1 MAKPEHIRA
10 VRRVIGLV
18 EGLLIGLAEIGDDLS
33 AIQDETADAAR
44 LDTALIHLASAKDSA
59 GGALAM
65 LRQWVIEAEA
75 DDAGEAEE

>member
-33 AIQDETADAAR
+33 AVQDETADAAR
-44 LDTALIHLASAKDSA
+44 LDTALIRLASAKDSA
-59 GGALAM
+59 VAALAM

-75 DDAGEAEE
+75 DEEGQAEE

>member
-44 LDTALIHLASAKDSA
+44 LDTALIRLVSAKDSA
-59 GGALAM
+59 VAALAM